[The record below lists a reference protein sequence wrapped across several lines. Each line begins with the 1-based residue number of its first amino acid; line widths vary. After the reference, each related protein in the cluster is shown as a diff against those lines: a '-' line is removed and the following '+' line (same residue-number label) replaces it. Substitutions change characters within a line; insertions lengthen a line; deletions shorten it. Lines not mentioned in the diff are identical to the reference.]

1 MTTDIELTQDS
12 QGRFD
17 IAIESGDIKSVDS
30 LETALYV
37 SLFTD
42 ARATDQQ
49 VFTPEYRRG
58 WIGNLASPVE
68 GRQLGGLMWLI
79 DQRRLTQ
86 TTLNEVVDYA
96 RKSLQWM
103 VDDGLCVKTA
113 VSGSIIPAR
122 GIQLNIT
129 ITSKEGATESRYVDL
144 WSRTG
149 AGNGQ

>member
-1 MTTDIELTQDS
+1 MTTDIELTQDN

-103 VDDGLCVKTA
+103 VDDGLCIKTA
-113 VSGSIIPAR
+113 VSGSVIPTQ
-122 GIQLNIT
+122 GIRLNIG
-129 ITSKEGATESRYVDL
+129 ITSKEGVTESHYVDL
-144 WSRTG
+144 WNKTG
-149 AGNGQ
+149 ASA